1 MIYNGENLIY
11 KNQGYN
17 AVINIIYS
25 GLNKD
30 GMLDYTIIFATGA
43 REKVTREYLSQPE
56 NRDVAS
62 LPTTLPKVQEAAKH
76 LSDQDL
82 VFILKPRLLNP
93 A

>member
-11 KNQGYN
+11 KNQGHN
-17 AVINIIYS
+17 TVINIIDS

-30 GMLDYTIIFATGA
+30 GMLEYSIIFATGA

-62 LPTTLPKVQEAAKH
+62 LPTTLPKVQEAAKQ
-76 LSDQDL
+76 LSD
-82 VFILKPRLLNP
+82 
-93 A
+93 